1 MAGAKLVRLNPSFKN
16 ELDNLFLNS
25 SHVDSEKVKKT
36 MSDDWYE
43 HEEYSDVMEYMMVN
57 GGMPGEN
64 GDGYVY
70 RGEGSVYY
78 DDTHIN
84 TEVVDSILKF
94 YTEEDGANKT
104 LEEFAYYLYRDEN
117 IRKGLKEHFEN
128 VRWWCKVK
136 EISTRELKKEKG
148 VRYNRPRMYAVL
160 ETDITFV
167 QPDRRKPIY
176 YLSSGHG
183 LVLDE
188 RTIVDFDWK

>member
-1 MAGAKLVRLNPSFKN
+1 MSGAKLVRLNPKFKN

-25 SHVDSEKVKKT
+25 SHVDSEKVIKA
-36 MSDDWYE
+36 MSDDWCEHYE
-43 HEEYSDVMEYMMVN
+43 YGDVMEYMMCN
-57 GGMPGEN
+57 DGMMPGAN
-64 GDGYVY
+64 GDGYRYSEGPVY
-70 RGEGSVYY
+70 HV
-78 DDTHIN
+78 DTHIN

-94 YTEEDGANKT
+94 YNEEDGANKT

-117 IRKGLKEHFEN
+117 IRKGFKNHFEN
-128 VRWWCKVK
+128 VRWWRKIK

-148 VRYNRPRMYAVL
+148 IRYNRPRMFRVL
-160 ETDITFV
+160 HTSLVFV